1 MGSAPIDQDLSAEDS
16 AWKEF
21 MASNPRSP
29 EARALALARTDPL
42 GLWPEILAIVDD
54 GALLIDPARVFEAA
68 CAILAIESTVAP
80 TAHGA
85 LLRKQTL
92 GQAFTRVLDASDL
105 EEPTPFRGRPLP
117 ERRALLGLLRDGP
130 ESVASRVHLRRL
142 LECGVCSEPGGRA
155 RRTEEE
161 RDGP

>member
-1 MGSAPIDQDLSAEDS
+1 
-16 AWKEF
+16 

-85 LLRKQTL
+85 LLRKRAL
-92 GQAFTRVLDASDL
+92 GQAFTRAK
-105 EEPTPFRGRPLP
+105 
-117 ERRALLGLLRDGP
+117 DG
-130 ESVASRVHLRRL
+130 
-142 LECGVCSEPGGRA
+142 G
-155 RRTEEE
+155 
-161 RDGP
+161 